1 MKKTIFL
8 VLVGASFAL
17 CNCQQ
22 QTTPA
27 TIEAPVAPPP
37 IKVTAEKNEITPVT
51 IGGGLAPSSVKGKT
65 IVFKFPDGTSPVECH
80 FTSINHVRIDKKGR
94 TVIKDIDG
102 MDSGLYTKTS
112 STTAE
117 VENRGS
123 DGGELYILTFN
134 TPTSGT
140 AIRKYLDVD
149 YKPEKEI
156 NKVGIT
162 FTIK

>member
-51 IGGGLAPSSVKGKT
+51 IGGALAPSSLNGKT
-65 IVFKFPDGTSPVECH
+65 IVFNFSNAMIRHGNLDDFGAPSKYTSAPKSISIGGKNKYSKTGSNTAKIELDDPMAYVGYDLK
-80 FTSINHVRIDKKGR
+80 FTSAN
-94 TVIKDIDG
+94 
-102 MDSGLYTKTS
+102 
-112 STTAE
+112 
-117 VENRGS
+117 
-123 DGGELYILTFN
+123 
-134 TPTSGT
+134 SGT
-140 AIRKYLDVD
+140 ATHTTSSGD
-149 YKPEKEI
+149 YTD
-156 NKVGIT
+156 KVTGIT

>member
-1 MKKTIFL
+1 MKTSLFL
-8 VLVGASFAL
+8 VFAGTAFAL

-22 QTTPA
+22 QTTP
-27 TIEAPVAPPP
+27 TTTEAPVAPAP
-37 IKVTAEKNEITPVT
+37 IKVVAEKNEITPVT

-65 IVFKFPDGTSPVECH
+65 FVFKFSDGTSPIECS
-80 FTSINHVRIDKKGR
+80 FTDSVRIDKKGR
-94 TVIKDIDG
+94 TVVKDFEGWDCEF
-102 MDSGLYTKTS
+102 YTKTS

-149 YKPEKEI
+149 YKPEKGI